1 VYNSSGGIVVMF
13 EMMKKHTFLELIRL
27 THDQLETALKEL
39 TLQQWETPGSSEGW
53 GIKEIV
59 AHITWYEA
67 EMIKVLE
74 TRSLHGSDWWDLP
87 LDKRNE
93 LIHQSY
99 LTKTPRSVIDGE
111 NETYRK
117 MMDLLE
123 LLSEDDLND
132 PGAFAGMPAEW
143 KPWSVIASNT
153 NEHYPEHIR
162 QIKVCLKTYY
172 QRREI

>member
-1 VYNSSGGIVVMF
+1 MF

-123 LLSEDDLND
+123 LLSEHDLND